1 MVEPSSKQINNEEWR
16 SNIAYVRHMLGQL
29 RQVAHKE
36 NADMLCYLLEMAYV
50 ESGDMLS
57 GRRPRSVLHQERN

>member
-1 MVEPSSKQINNEEWR
+1 MVEPSSVDNHNEDWR
-16 SNIAYVRHMLGQL
+16 ANIAYIRHMLGQL

-57 GRRPRSVLHQERN
+57 GRRPRSVGHQEGN

>member
-1 MVEPSSKQINNEEWR
+1 MVEPSSNENNIEEWR

-29 RQVAHKE
+29 RQVAFKE

-57 GRRPRSVLHQERN
+57 GRRPRSMVHHERN